1 MGGRRIPRWREVK
14 ALLGRGPSRRSALE
28 AALTIEDLRQL
39 AKRRTPRAAF
49 DYTDGGAEDERTMR
63 RARDAFDSI
72 VFHPHVLRDVAKVD
86 TSAQVL
92 GSRSSIPVVLAPTGF
107 TRMMHTAGEVA
118 VGRAAAEAEIP
129 YTLSTMGTTGPEAL
143 RAAVPEA
150 DLWFQLY
157 LWQDRDRSLELI
169 ERVRASGYRVLVLT
183 VDVPVAGARLRDV
196 RNGLTIPPTL
206 TTRTLASFVAHP
218 RWSLDL
224 LTSEP
229 LSFATFSDSP
239 QELMTQINTMFDPR
253 SGWDDL
259 DWLCRTWQGPV
270 VVKGIQRVDDAR
282 RAIDLGAQGVV
293 LSNHG
298 GRQLDRAVTPLC
310 LLPDVRAAL
319 GSDTAVLLD
328 TGVRSGAD
336 VIAAVALG
344 ADACMVGRA
353 YLYGLM
359 AGGEAGVARA
369 LQIIAD
375 DIQRTMQLLGA
386 TSVAELSPDLVTL
399 P

>member
-1 MGGRRIPRWREVK
+1 MSGRRIPRWRDLQP
-14 ALLGRGPSRRSALE
+14 LLGGGPPRRTRLE
-28 AALTIEDLRQL
+28 AALTIDDLRDL
-39 AKRRTPRAAF
+39 ARRRTPRPAF
-49 DYTDGGAEDERTMR
+49 DYTDGSAEDERCMR
-63 RARDAFDSI
+63 RAREAFDSV
-72 VFHPHVLRDVAKVD
+72 VFHPHVLRDVATVD
-86 TSAQVL
+86 TTTEVL
-92 GSRSSIPVVLAPTGF
+92 GSRASIPVVLAPTGF
-107 TRMMHTAGEVA
+107 TRMMHTAGEPA
-118 VGRAAAEAEIP
+118 VGRAAAGAGIP

-143 RAAVPEA
+143 RAAAPDA

-157 LWQDRDRSLELI
+157 LWQDRERSLELI
-169 ERVRASGYRVLVLT
+169 ERVRTSGYRVLVLT
-183 VDVPVAGARLRDV
+183 VDVPVAGARRRDI
-196 RNGLTIPPTL
+196 RNGLTIPPSL
-206 TTRTLASFVAHP
+206 TPRTLASFVTHP

-253 SGWDDL
+253 AAWDDL
-259 DWLCRTWQGPV
+259 GWLCETWQGPV

-282 RAIDLGAQGVV
+282 RAVDLGAQGVI

-298 GRQLDRAVTPLC
+298 GRQLDRAITPLR

-319 GSDTAVLLD
+319 GPEPAVLID

-336 VIAAVALG
+336 VVAAVALG
-344 ADACMVGRA
+344 ADACMIGRP

-359 AGGEAGVARA
+359 AGAEAGVARA
-369 LQIIAD
+369 LEIFAGD
-375 DIQRTMQLLGA
+375 VQRTMQLLGA
-386 TSVAELSPDLVTL
+386 TSVAALTPDLVTL

>member
-1 MGGRRIPRWREVK
+1 MTGRRVPRWREVRP
-14 ALLGRGPSRRSALE
+14 LLAGGPPRRTALE
-28 AALTIEDLRQL
+28 RALTIDDLRDL
-39 AKRRTPRAAF
+39 ARRRTPRPVF
-49 DYTDGGAEDERTMR
+49 DYTDGGAEEERGMR
-63 RARDAFDSI
+63 RARDAFDAV

-86 TSAQVL
+86 TAVEVL
-92 GSRSSIPVVLAPTGF
+92 GSHSSIPLVLSPTGF
-107 TRMMHTAGEVA
+107 TRMMHTAGEPAVA
-118 VGRAAAEAEIP
+118 RAAAAAGIP

-143 RAAVPEA
+143 RAAVPDA

-169 ERVRASGYRVLVLT
+169 ERVRSSGYRVLVLT
-183 VDVPVAGARLRDV
+183 VDVPVAGARRRDV
-196 RNGLTIPPTL
+196 RNGLTIPPTI
-206 TTRTLASFVAHP
+206 TPKTLASFVAHP

-253 SGWDDL
+253 AGWEDL
-259 DWLCRTWQGPV
+259 EWLCRTWGGPV

-282 RAIDLGAQGVV
+282 RAVDLGAQGVV

-298 GRQLDRAVTPLC
+298 GRQLDRAITPLR
-310 LLPDVRAAL
+310 LLPEVRAAL
-319 GSDTAVLLD
+319 GPDPAVLLD

-344 ADACMVGRA
+344 ADACMIGRA

-359 AGGEAGVARA
+359 AGGEAGVGRA
-369 LQIIAD
+369 LDIVAD
-375 DIQRTMQLLGA
+375 GVQRTMQLLGA
-386 TSVAELSPDLVTL
+386 TAVRELTPDLVSL

>member
-1 MGGRRIPRWREVK
+1 MTGRRIPRWRDVRP
-14 ALLGRGPSRRSALE
+14 LLGGGSPRRTALE
-28 AALTIEDLRQL
+28 AALTIDDLRDL
-39 AKRRTPRAAF
+39 ARRRTPRPVF
-49 DYTDGGAEDERTMR
+49 DYTDGGAEDERCMR
-63 RARDAFDSI
+63 RAREAFDAV

-86 TSAQVL
+86 TATEIL
-92 GSRSSIPVVLAPTGF
+92 GSHGSIPLVLAPTGF
-107 TRMMHTAGEVA
+107 TRMMHTAGEPG
-118 VGRAAAEAEIP
+118 VGRAAAAAGVP

-143 RAAVPEA
+143 RAAAPDA

-183 VDVPVAGARLRDV
+183 VDVPVAGARRRDI
-196 RNGLTIPPTL
+196 RNGLTIPPSL
-206 TTRTLASFVAHP
+206 TPKTFASFVTHP

-229 LSFATFSDSP
+229 LSFATFSESP

-253 SGWDDL
+253 AGWDDL
-259 DWLCRTWQGPV
+259 DWLCRTWDGPV

-282 RAIDLGAQGVV
+282 RAIELGAQGIV

-298 GRQLDRAVTPLC
+298 GRQLDRAVTPLR
-310 LLPDVRAAL
+310 LLPEVRAAL
-319 GSDTAVLLD
+319 GTGPAVLLD

-336 VIAAVALG
+336 VVAAVALG
-344 ADACMVGRA
+344 ADACMIGRA

-369 LQIIAD
+369 LDIFAD
-375 DIQRTMQLLGA
+375 DVRRTMQLLGA
-386 TSVAELSPDLVTL
+386 TSIADLAPDLAML

>member
-1 MGGRRIPRWREVK
+1 VTGRRIPRWHDVK
-14 ALLGRGPSRRSALE
+14 PLLGGGPPRRTALD
-28 AALTIEDLRQL
+28 AALTIDDLRDL
-39 AKRRTPRAAF
+39 ARRRTPRPVF
-49 DYTDGGAEDERTMR
+49 DYTDGGAEDERCMR
-63 RARDAFDSI
+63 RAREAFDA
-72 VFHPHVLRDVAKVD
+72 VLFHPHVLRDVAKVD
-86 TSAQVL
+86 TATEIL
-92 GSRSSIPVVLAPTGF
+92 GSHGSIPLVLAPTGF
-107 TRMMHTAGEVA
+107 TRMMHTAGEPA
-118 VGRAAAEAEIP
+118 VGRAAAAAGVP

-143 RAAVPEA
+143 RAAAPDA

-183 VDVPVAGARLRDV
+183 VDVPVAGARRRDI
-196 RNGLTIPPTL
+196 RNGLTIPPSL
-206 TTRTLASFVAHP
+206 TPKTFASFVAHP

-229 LSFATFSDSP
+229 LSFATFSESP

-253 SGWDDL
+253 AGWDDL
-259 DWLCRTWQGPV
+259 DWLCRTWEGPV

-298 GRQLDRAVTPLC
+298 GRQLDRAVTPLR
-310 LLPDVRAAL
+310 LLPEVRAAL
-319 GSDTAVLLD
+319 GTDPAVLLD

-336 VIAAVALG
+336 VVAAVALG

-369 LQIIAD
+369 LDIFAD
-375 DIQRTMQLLGA
+375 DVRRTMQLLGA
-386 TSVAELSPDLVTL
+386 TSIAELAPDLATL

>member
-1 MGGRRIPRWREVK
+1 
-14 ALLGRGPSRRSALE
+14 
-28 AALTIEDLRQL
+28 
-39 AKRRTPRAAF
+39 
-49 DYTDGGAEDERTMR
+49 MR
-63 RARDAFDSI
+63 RAREAFDSV

-86 TSAQVL
+86 AHTEVV
-92 GSRSSIPVVLAPTGF
+92 GSHATIPLVLAPTGF

-118 VGRAAAEAEIP
+118 VGRAAAAAGVP
-129 YTLSTMGTTGPEAL
+129 YTLSTMGTTAPEAL
-143 RAAVPEA
+143 RVAVPDA

-169 ERVRASGYRVLVLT
+169 DRVRSAGYRVLVLT
-183 VDVPVAGARLRDV
+183 VDVPVAGARRRDI

-206 TTRTLASFVAHP
+206 TPRTLASFLAHP
-218 RWSLDL
+218 KWTLDL

-253 SGWDDL
+253 AAWDDL
-259 DWLCRTWQGPV
+259 EWLCQTWQGPV
-270 VVKGIQRVDDAR
+270 VVKGVQRVDDAR
-282 RAIDLGAQGVV
+282 RAIDLGAQGIV

-298 GRQLDRAVTPLC
+298 GRQLDRAVTPLR
-310 LLPDVRAAL
+310 LLPEVRAAL
-319 GSDTAVLLD
+319 GPDAAVLLD
-328 TGVRSGAD
+328 TGVRSGGD
-336 VIAAVALG
+336 VVAAVALG
-344 ADACMVGRA
+344 ADACMIGRA

-359 AGGEAGVARA
+359 AGAEAGVARA

-375 DIQRTMQLLGA
+375 EVLRTMQLLGA
-386 TSVAELSPDLVTL
+386 TSVDELTRDLVTL